1 MIYEQFLNPQQLVA
15 MGKVRRL
22 LYKLEKVEGLY
33 PNCQKMG
40 DAHPQ
45 YRTLSFQRKVDT
57 LTLWLKVMDGLSKTL
72 SSMSSWLGVP
82 IILPELCREYS
93 QSLSYR
99 SKTSSCSEQEVK
111 EDGGIMFTVESS
123 RKGSI
128 QQEYISYRSVYLK
141 RLARGPY
148 RNFIDRS
155 LKRNSVS
162 TVMTSIQKFIR
173 PIQELAI
180 TALSTDKGPE
190 QDESVEESMRKCLLP
205 ESNSLRWLSFKRA
218 SSDGYLNWSQEFE
231 FLNLPHFGKQYV
243 QLMHIPL
250 DVMHECLK
258 QQLELNLPKKI
269 LPDATELPI
278 NITEVSSCEHVPLSS
293 QIHELGLHCFLL
305 PCILS
310 PLPPHTFPSSLLPC
324 FLLLIF
330 PSRLIQLVSDCR
342 ECLQEAIKA
351 RDQYRKCMEVIIL
364 GDQNMTDQVDTDIK
378 YFQNDL
384 NEVLVV
390 RRER

>member
-22 LYKLEKVEGLY
+22 LYKLEKVERLY
-33 PNCQKMG
+33 PNHQKMG

-72 SSMSSWLGVP
+72 SSMSSRLGVH

-93 QSLSYR
+93 QSFSYR

-111 EDGGIMFTVESS
+111 EDGGIIFTVESS
-123 RKGSI
+123 RNGSI
-128 QQEYISYRSVYLK
+128 QQEYASYRSVFLK

-162 TVMTSIQKFIR
+162 TVMTSIRKFIR

-180 TALSTDKGPE
+180 TALSSDKGPE

-258 QQLELNLPKKI
+258 QQLELKLPKKI
-269 LPDATELPI
+269 LPDATETPI
-278 NITEVSSCEHVPLSS
+278 NITEVSSCGHAPLSS
-293 QIHELGLHCFLL
+293 QSTNQVFTVSSFLASFPPYL
-305 PCILS
+305 LTHS
-310 PLPPHTFPSSLLPC
+310 PLLFFLAFSSSSFYP
-324 FLLLIF
+324 
-330 PSRLIQLVSDCR
+330 VSFS
-342 ECLQEAIKA
+342 LS
-351 RDQYRKCMEVIIL
+351 V
-364 GDQNMTDQVDTDIK
+364 T
-378 YFQNDL
+378 
-384 NEVLVV
+384 VV
-390 RRER
+390 SVCKKQSKLETSIESVWRSSPLATRT